1 MQHKADHQ
9 SKHMA
14 IILSLSVCTYCLSE
28 FNTVVDIEL
37 HKWAESLQLAS
48 LCADV
53 GMTTLFEQLHG
64 KLTELKVKAMT
75 NTSVYQ

>member
-1 MQHKADHQ
+1 MNGV
-9 SKHMA
+9 SYMY
-14 IILSLSVCTYCLSE
+14 LSLTHTHTHIQTHSE

-53 GMTTLFEQLHG
+53 GMATMFDQLR
-64 KLTELKVKAMT
+64 KKMTSLKV
-75 NTSVYQ
+75 NTLTIH